1 MVHVIQRFSMFAMV
15 VAAFAAECADASPA
29 AEGTQR
35 VDEDF
40 AIQGEYV
47 GQLTVEGERNAWGA
61 QIVALGDG
69 KFCGVGYQGGL
80 PGDGWDGYRKETAE
94 GGRTGGKAVLYGSG
108 FALNI
113 QNDKIVVTSD
123 DGQEMGTMKK
133 TLRRSETLENQPPP
147 DAVVLFDG
155 RSADNFAGGKL
166 TEEGL
171 LAQGATS
178 KQRFGDFSCHLEFRL
193 PYMPKARGQGRAN
206 SGFYV
211 QGRYEIQILDSF
223 GLEGRDNECG
233 GIYQIARPLTNMC
246 FPPLSWQTYDVD
258 FVAARFEGDRKVS
271 DARITVRHNG
281 VTIHDD
287 LALPHVT
294 GGNLLPEND
303 EPGPLYLQDHGNPV
317 RFRNIWV
324 LPRE

>member
-1 MVHVIQRFSMFAMV
+1 MVHVFRRFATLGMV
-15 VAAFAAECADASPA
+15 VAAGVAGCADASPVIEDPQHA
-29 AEGTQR
+29 
-35 VDEDF
+35 DDDF

-47 GQLTVEGERNAWGA
+47 GQLNVEGERNAWGA
-61 QIVALGDG
+61 QIIARGDG
-69 KFCGVGYQGGL
+69 KFRGVGYEGGL
-80 PGDGWDGYRKETAE
+80 PGAGWNGYRKEVAE
-94 GGRTGGKAVLYGSG
+94 GSRTGGKAVLHGNG

-113 QNDKIVVTSD
+113 QEDRIVVTSD
-123 DGQEMGTMKK
+123 DGQKMGSMKK
-133 TLRRSETLENQPPP
+133 IVRRSETLGAKPPA

-155 RSADNFAGGKL
+155 TSAEKFSGGEM
-166 TEEGL
+166 TEDGL
-171 LAQGATS
+171 LVEGVTS

-193 PYMPKARGQGRAN
+193 PYMPGARGQGRAN

-233 GIYQIARPLTNMC
+233 GIYQIARPSTNMC

-258 FVAARFEGDRKVS
+258 FVAARFEGDRKVR

-294 GGNLLPEND
+294 GGNLLPENA

-324 LPRE
+324 IPRQ